1 MDQSL
6 QYSVLDQSPI
16 PEGFSAGDALHNSL
30 DLARHAERLGYKRF
44 WIAEHHGTPGLASS
58 SPEVLIGPV
67 AAATSTIHV
76 GSGGIMLPH
85 YSPLKVAENFRMLA
99 ALYPGRIDLGIGRA
113 AGTSPNV
120 ARQLQRDRRQAPPD
134 DFPAQL
140 DELLGLLNESAA
152 PQVSILGS
160 SPQSAIWAAERGLP
174 YVFADF
180 INAEGAEI
188 AKLYRD
194 RFRASR
200 SLAEPYT
207 AVALWAICAPTDD
220 EAMRLS
226 LSVRMTLAMMMRGRL
241 IAIPSVERAE
251 QFFQEQNISPFE
263 LVANRRFLTGS
274 PETIGPAIQSVAQSY
289 GAQEVFLVNILH
301 SHAARIRSYEL
312 LSQHLDTVTTSRM
325 TTTKVFRSGNSQAVR
340 IPREFRIDAKEVE
353 IIQRGDELILRKR
366 QTERTLAE
374 ALGGIPALSEDCF
387 AGGREQGKQEDSA
400 PLL

>member
-1 MDQSL
+1 MSQAL
-6 QYSVLDQSPI
+6 QFSVLDQSPI
-16 PEGFSAGDALHNSL
+16 PEGSSAGDALRNSI
-30 DLARHAERLGYKRF
+30 DLAQHAERLGYSRF

-99 ALYPGRIDLGIGRA
+99 ALYPMRIDLGIGRA

-120 ARQLQRDRRQAPPD
+120 ARMLQRDRRQPSPD

-140 DELLGLLNESAA
+140 DELLELLNEPDS

-160 SPQSAIWAAERGLP
+160 SLQSAVWAAERGLP

-180 INAEGAEI
+180 INSEGAEI
-188 AKLYRD
+188 TKLYQD
-194 RFRASR
+194 RFRPSLA
-200 SLAEPYT
+200 LAEPHT
-207 AVALWAICAPTDD
+207 AVALWAICASTDE

-241 IAIPSVERAE
+241 IPIPTVERAD
-251 QFFQEQNISPFE
+251 QFFREQGVSP
-263 LVANRRFLTGS
+263 LTLGTNRRFLTGS
-274 PETIGPAIQSVAQSY
+274 PDTIRPAIQAVAATY

-301 SHAARIRSYEL
+301 SHAARVHSYEL
-312 LSQHLDTVTTSRM
+312 LSPTVDSVPTSCIYSSHDHHQSLPQRELTSRPH
-325 TTTKVFRSGNSQAVR
+325 SS
-340 IPREFRIDAKEVE
+340 
-353 IIQRGDELILRKR
+353 
-366 QTERTLAE
+366 
-374 ALGGIPALSEDCF
+374 
-387 AGGREQGKQEDSA
+387 
-400 PLL
+400 